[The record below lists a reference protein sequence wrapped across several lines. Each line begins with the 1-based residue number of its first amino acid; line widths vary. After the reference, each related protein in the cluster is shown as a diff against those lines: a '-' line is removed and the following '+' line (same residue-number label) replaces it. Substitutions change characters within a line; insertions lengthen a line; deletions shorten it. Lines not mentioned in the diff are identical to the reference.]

1 MIEPLFGKHRGEK
14 GLQLSYSRQRVHVQR
29 FAGPI
34 VEEMLLVVM
43 LNSETESLG
52 EDLKAEV
59 QRGVV
64 EEQRR
69 LLDRFQQ
76 REEFPDQR
84 VEYLGLFVGAKDRTE
99 EMCTLRDDE
108 IVRLTLR

>member
-14 GLQLSYSRQRVHVQR
+14 GLQLSHSRQRLHVQR

-34 VEEMLLVVM
+34 GEEMLRVVR

-59 QRGVV
+59 QRGVA

-69 LLDRFQQ
+69 LLDRFQP
-76 REEFPDQR
+76 REEFPEQR
-84 VEYLGLFVGAKDRTE
+84 VECLGLFVGEKDRT
-99 EMCTLRDDE
+99 DE
-108 IVRLTLR
+108 IVRLMLR

>member
-14 GLQLSYSRQRVHVQR
+14 GLQLSHSRQRLHVQR

-34 VEEMLLVVM
+34 GEEMLRVVIF
-43 LNSETESLG
+43 NSETESLG
-52 EDLKAEV
+52 EGLKGEV

-64 EEQRR
+64 EEERR

-76 REEFPDQR
+76 REEFPEQR
-84 VEYLGLFVGAKDRTE
+84 CGMVGVVRRRERSKRRDVHVDRR
-99 EMCTLRDDE
+99 RD
-108 IVRLTLR
+108 R